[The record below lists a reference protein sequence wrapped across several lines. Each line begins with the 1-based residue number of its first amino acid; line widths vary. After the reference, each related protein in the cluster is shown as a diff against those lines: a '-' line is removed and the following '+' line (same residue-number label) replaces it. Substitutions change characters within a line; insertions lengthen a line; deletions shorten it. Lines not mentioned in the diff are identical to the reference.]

1 MSKYQDDDAAEKHK
15 RQNLPPPGWK
25 RNPLLLALRGIDEAV
40 SQRLFLATDDK
51 SPLAEYRPLLCT
63 LERSA
68 HFAVWFGG
76 LVFLLWFF
84 SMDVTIRTFLFNV
97 FLALTID
104 VILVAVLKAVAR
116 RRRPGV
122 SREEYESDPS
132 SSNLSFPSGFVSRSV
147 LVTLIV
153 VEHSHL
159 FPLFKL
165 PFVVWCLAVT
175 VTKLLMGRQF
185 LGDSLA
191 GFMLGYFEYHLIAC
205 PLWLS
210 QDAASYLF
218 SSLDVLGD
226 GVVY

>member
-1 MSKYQDDDAAEKHK
+1 MTKYQDEDAAEKHK
-15 RQNLPPPGWK
+15 RRDLPPPGWK
-25 RNPLLLALRGIDEAV
+25 RHSLLLALKGLDEAV
-40 SQRLFLATDDK
+40 SQRLFLAADEQ
-51 SPLAEYRPLLCT
+51 SPLADYRQLLCS

-68 HFAVWFGG
+68 HAVVWFGG
-76 LVFLLWFF
+76 LAFLLWFF
-84 SMDVTIRTFLFNV
+84 SMDVAIRTFLFNI

-104 VILVAVLKAVAR
+104 VIVVAVLKATAR
-116 RRRPGV
+116 RRRPGI
-122 SREEYESDPS
+122 SREEYEADPS
-132 SSNLSFPSGFVSRSV
+132 SSNLSFPSGFVSRAV

-165 PFVVWCLAVT
+165 PFVFWCMAVT

-191 GFMLGYFEYHLIAC
+191 GFVLGYFEYHLVAC

-210 QDAASYLF
+210 QDVVSYLF
-218 SSLDVLGD
+218 SSFDVLGD
-226 GVVY
+226 GVVN